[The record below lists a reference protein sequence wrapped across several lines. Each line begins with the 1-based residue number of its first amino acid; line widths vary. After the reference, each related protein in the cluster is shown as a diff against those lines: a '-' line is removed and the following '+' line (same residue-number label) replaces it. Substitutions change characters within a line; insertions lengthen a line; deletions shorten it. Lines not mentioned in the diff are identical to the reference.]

1 MALYCLQNARAPEQQ
16 ARMRALEQAGVCLF
30 CPDGLAAYGSY
41 DKPVVETA
49 SWLAVDNDFPYAG
62 ARRHLLLIPR
72 AHVVD
77 LTELD
82 DAARADFWAV
92 LDSARIATG
101 AGPYGVGIR
110 SGDCA
115 ATGGTIAHLHVHF
128 LVPDPDA
135 VDQPL
140 RMRFSGRPGG
150 IG

>member
-30 CPDGLAAYGSY
+30 CPDGLAAYGSHA
-41 DKPVVETA
+41 KPVVETA
-49 SWLAVDNDFPYAG
+49 CWLAVDNDFPYVG

-72 AHVVD
+72 THVVD
-77 LTELD
+77 LGELD
-82 DAARADFWAV
+82 SAARTDFWAALESV
-92 LDSARIATG
+92 RAATG
-101 AGPYGVGIR
+101 ADDYGVGIR

-140 RMRFSGRPGG
+140 RMRFSGRSGL
-150 IG
+150 IR